1 MEVGSRCQLF
11 PRMAGSLGMM
21 ESCAQQC
28 AAALSRHWPSQ
39 APAPCP
45 SPSLLKS
52 PETAALGPL
61 EASRVSK
68 FSDKS
73 HACKCPSAHAFPER
87 ISTQA
92 YSPVTSCHHLMP
104 SRSLA
109 LMLRRVSV
117 PFSAASTRTF
127 SYLESTLQPPALSF
141 LRFPLS
147 SDMIPSFPNAL
158 ARQPSNT
165 PLQSLAD
172 QQHHEHTVT
181 TPSRVLGIARGPT
194 ATTWSARGHVSGDKD
209 AVCVLSHL

>member
-1 MEVGSRCQLF
+1 MDVGSRCQLF
-11 PRMAGSLGMM
+11 PRVVGSLGMM

-52 PETAALGPL
+52 PETPALGPL

-73 HACKCPSAHAFPER
+73 HACKCPAARALPEQ

-92 YSPVTSCHHLMP
+92 YSPVTSCHHLLP
-104 SRSLA
+104 SGSLA
-109 LMLRRVSV
+109 LKLRRVSV
-117 PFSAASTRTF
+117 PFSAASTMTF
-127 SYLESTLQPPALSF
+127 SYLESILQPPALSF

-147 SDMIPSFPNAL
+147 SDMIPSFL
-158 ARQPSNT
+158 MLLTRRPSNT
-165 PLQSLAD
+165 PFQSLAE
-172 QQHHEHTVT
+172 QQRPEHTAT
-181 TPSRVLGIARGPT
+181 TPSWVLGVARGPT
-194 ATTWSARGHVSGDKD
+194 ATAGSARSHVSGDKD
-209 AVCVLSHL
+209 AVSVLSHL